1 MKRIIAVLTALLITM
16 NLLAGCSA
24 VTGGSSTEKAD
35 IVVIGAGGAGLAAA
49 ISASEKGA
57 KVIVLEKMP
66 MVGGNT
72 LRSSGGINAAGTKEQ
87 EAQGIKD
94 SPKTFYNDTMKGG
107 HNINNPELVRTLTEN
122 SASAVEWLES
132 LGAEF
137 GKVVRGGGAT
147 VDRLHPAKGGAPI
160 GEYIVPILKKA
171 AEDNKVDIRLWNK
184 VTEILKDKDGNVTG
198 VKAVNKEGKEYTIN
212 AKSVIDTAGGFGANL
227 EMIVHYNP
235 DLKGFQTTNQ
245 PGATGDGMTMAEK
258 IGAQLVD
265 MKEIQIHPTT
275 IPGNGYLVSEA
286 VRSNGAILVNHE
298 GKRFINELLTR
309 DVVSKGVLALPEKTA
324 YLVFDDGIRKT
335 AALFEEY
342 FKSGFVVEGNTLEDL
357 AAIIKVS
364 PENLKATV
372 ETYNKYVEGKNDAE
386 FKRDSMPHKIDTA
399 KYYAIEITPG
409 IHHTMGGV
417 KINTNAEVIG
427 QGDKPIKNLYA
438 AGEVTG
444 GVHGGNRLG
453 GNAVLDIIVFGRI
466 AGENAAKNALGK

>member
-1 MKRIIAVLTALLITM
+1 MSLFTGCNKAV
-16 NLLAGCSA
+16 
-24 VTGGSSTEKAD
+24 GGSSTEKTD
-35 IVVIGAGGAGLAAA
+35 VVIIGAGGAGLAAA
-49 ISASEKGA
+49 ITAADKGA

-87 EAQGIKD
+87 AAQGIKD
-94 SPKTFYNDTMKGG
+94 SAEAFYNDTMKGG
-107 HNINNPELVRTLTEN
+107 YNKNNPELVRTLTEN
-122 SASAVEWLES
+122 SAGAVDWLES
-132 LGAEF
+132 LGAQF
-137 GKVVRGGGAT
+137 DKVIRGGGAT
-147 VDRLHPAKGGAPI
+147 VDRLHPAKGGVPI

-171 AEDNKVDIRLWNK
+171 ADDKKVEIRLWNK
-184 VTEILKDKDGNVTG
+184 VTEILADKDGNVTG

-227 EMIVHYNP
+227 EMVAKYNP
-235 DLKGFQTTNQ
+235 DLKDFQTTNQ
-245 PGATGDGMTMAEK
+245 PGATGDGMVMAQK

-265 MKEIQIHPTT
+265 MEQIQIHPTT
-275 IPGNGYLVSEA
+275 IPQNGFLVSEA
-286 VRSNGAILVNHE
+286 VRSNGAILVDHQ
-298 GKRFINELLTR
+298 GKRFISELLTR

-324 YLVFDDGIRKT
+324 YLVFDDSIRNT
-335 AALFEEY
+335 AALFDEY
-342 FKSGFVVEGNTLEDL
+342 FKGGFVVEGSTLEDL
-357 AAIIKVS
+357 AAKIKVN
-364 PENLKATV
+364 PQNLKTTV
-372 ETYNKYVEGKNDAE
+372 ETYNKYVDAKNDGE
-386 FKRDSMPHKIDTA
+386 FKRDSMPHKIDTG

-417 KINTNAEVIG
+417 KINTSAEVIG

-466 AGENAAKNALGK
+466 AGGNAAKNAIGK

>member
-1 MKRIIAVLTALLITM
+1 MKRIIAVLITLILTM
-16 NLLAGCSA
+16 NLLVGCSA
-24 VTGGSSTEKAD
+24 VKGSPSTEKTD
-35 IVVIGAGGAGLAAA
+35 VVVIGAGGAGMAAA
-49 ISASEKGA
+49 ISASQKGA

-94 SPKTFYNDTMKGG
+94 SPEIFYKDTMKGG
-107 HNINNPELVRTLTEN
+107 HNINNPELVKTLTEN
-122 SASAVEWLES
+122 SASAVKWLES
-132 LGAEF
+132 MGAEF

-160 GEYIVPILKKA
+160 GEYIVPILKKT
-171 AEDNKVDIRLWNK
+171 AEENKVDIRLWNK
-184 VTEILKDKDGNVTG
+184 VTEILKDKDGNVIG
-198 VKAVNKEGKEYTIN
+198 VKAVNKEGKEYTIK

-227 EMIVHYNP
+227 EMVVHYNP
-235 DLKGFQTTNQ
+235 DLKDFQTTNQ
-245 PGATGDGMTMAEK
+245 PGATGDGMVMAEK

-275 IPGNGYLVSEA
+275 IPGNGFLVSEA

-309 DVVSKGVLALPEKTA
+309 DVVSKGILALPEKTA
-324 YLVFDDGIRKT
+324 YLVFDDGIRNT

-342 FKSGFVVEGNTLEDL
+342 FKSGFVVEGSTLEDL
-357 AAIIKVS
+357 AAKIKVS

-372 ETYNKYVEGKNDAE
+372 ETYNKYVGAKNDTE
-386 FKRDSMPHKIDTA
+386 FKRDSMPHKVDTG

-417 KINTNAEVIG
+417 KINTNTEVIG